1 MEIGNTA
8 GRAGGGAAVRN
19 AILCIVLV
27 SFAEI
32 TDDPSISWACN
43 SKSCFLALLM
53 CRLSSFAAAVSSYDS
68 ALGSAPCAFLLQGPQ
83 LSLTTCRSHTEGRN
97 RSWRKLSIVDCPVRC
112 GASDILG
119 LPRLDCKTLGS
130 FCLGSWNSAPLLPSE
145 DAPAGGQ
152 L

>member
-19 AILCIVLV
+19 AILCSVLV

-43 SKSCFLALLM
+43 SKSWFLAPLM

-68 ALGSAPCAFLLQGPQ
+68 ALGSAPCVFLLQGPR
-83 LSLTTCRSHTEGRN
+83 LKEHVHLRTCHSRTEGRN
-97 RSWRKLSIVDCPVRC
+97 RGWQKLSIVYCLSC
-112 GASDILG
+112 TMW
-119 LPRLDCKTLGS
+119 CK
-130 FCLGSWNSAPLLPSE
+130 
-145 DAPAGGQ
+145 
-152 L
+152 